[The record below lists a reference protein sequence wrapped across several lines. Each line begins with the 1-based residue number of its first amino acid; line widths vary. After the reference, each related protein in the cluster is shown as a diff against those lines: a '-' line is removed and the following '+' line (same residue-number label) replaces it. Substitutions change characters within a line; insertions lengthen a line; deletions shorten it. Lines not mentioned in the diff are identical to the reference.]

1 MSSHN
6 GSDLNMQAVIAHS
19 KGLVATDIDGEIAI
33 MAIDSGKYHS
43 LNATGSQIWN
53 AVQQPQTVADLCES
67 LASQYQVDEEQC
79 RSDVLSY
86 LQDMVNERLLEVS
99 DAVAA

>member
-1 MSSHN
+1 MSPHN
-6 GSDLNMQAVIAHS
+6 GFDLDMQAVITHS

-53 AVQQPQTVADLCES
+53 AVKQPVSVVAVCES
-67 LASQYQVDEEQC
+67 LASQYQVDAEQC
-79 RSDVLSY
+79 RSDVLEY